1 MTVLVALIVRLLL
14 DSCNYWMLVTMQIT
28 VAIEE
33 TNVKVS
39 FQISKN
45 SLVSELTFHF
55 FTGVY
60 FVSCTY
66 RKKYVMKALCDILK
80 NTQNSM

>member
-55 FTGVY
+55 FTGVFCVVY
-60 FVSCTY
+60 LYKEVCHEGI
-66 RKKYVMKALCDILK
+66 M
-80 NTQNSM
+80 